1 MKHLSKTI
9 KFILIDAAGV
19 LLIILAG
26 LTGWLPGPGGI
37 PLLIAGLALLS
48 INHDWAERWL
58 VTVKKHGINI
68 SDKLFNG
75 SKKTK
80 IIIDIVSVLFI
91 CIAVLLV
98 ATFTR
103 NLAKSAAIWLVIIAL
118 VLLLGNRQRL
128 KKLLKKR

>member
-80 IIIDIVSVLFI
+80 IIIDVVSVLFI